1 MGGQH
6 GAVEES
12 FKQKLLRIMDI
23 MEPLSWMSCGKPKS
37 KPFGDEIY
45 QPRSHAEFRDGFWL
59 GWPTFNKF

>member
-1 MGGQH
+1 
-6 GAVEES
+6 
-12 FKQKLLRIMDI
+12 
-23 MEPLSWMSCGKPKS
+23 MSCGKPKS